1 MIDGFMN
8 VRRVLSVGALA
19 VLCGTTVLFAQK
31 AGKGEQKKADAAAQQ
46 QLQEAQAVVRLAD
59 AAMTGQPPAADFPIR
74 FSNDFLRAQGG
85 KIWIPMT
92 LTLDPAKLPGNAV
105 TLYLRV
111 APRGL
116 TTPVAPQP
124 APEKGREHR
133 GKTPPPSAA
142 TGPNYPYEDIEL
154 LDLKPAAPGQPIR
167 IQRGLGIPPGSY
179 DLYVVLHGRAGKGG
193 KASVLKQPLDVPNYD
208 NGEFTTS
215 SVILAERVEPLSSPV
230 TSEQQV
236 ERPYAF
242 GTTEIVPSPDHKF
255 RKSQELIVLFQIYN
269 QQVSPEKQFNIEA
282 TYTFYRTE
290 NGTERRFNA
299 TEPQTFTP
307 DLLKGTGYDPGG
319 GAAIQAGQGIPLQS
333 FPEGNYRLEIKI
345 TDKLSAKILT
355 ENANFTVTP

>member
-1 MIDGFMN
+1 MN
-8 VRRVLSVGALA
+8 VRRVLAMGALA
-19 VLCGTTVLFAQK
+19 ALCGTSALFAQK
-31 AGKGEQKKADAAAQQ
+31 SGKGDQKNADNAAQQ

-59 AAMTGQPPAADFPIR
+59 AAMTGQSVASDFPIR

-85 KIWIPMT
+85 KVWIPLT
-92 LTLDPAKLPGNAV
+92 LTLDPVKLPGRAM

-116 TTPVAPQP
+116 TAPVAPP
-124 APEKGREHR
+124 AAEKGRKS
-133 GKTPPPSAA
+133 KTPPAA
-142 TGPNYPYEDIEL
+142 SGPNYPYEDIEL
-154 LDLKPAAPGQPIR
+154 LDVKPAAPGQPIR
-167 IQRGLGIPPGSY
+167 IARGLGILPGSY
-179 DLYVVLHGRAGKGG
+179 DLYVVLHERGAGAG
-193 KASVLKQPLDVPNYD
+193 KASVLKQPLEVPNYD

-215 SVILAERVEPLSSPV
+215 SVVLAERLEQLSAPV
-230 TSEQQV
+230 TPDQQV
-236 ERPYAF
+236 DRPYAF
-242 GTTEIVPSPDHKF
+242 GTTEIIPSPDRKF

-307 DLLKGTGYDPGG
+307 DLLKGSGYDPGG
-319 GAAIQAGQGIPLQS
+319 GSAIQAGQAIPLQS
-333 FPEGNYRLEIKI
+333 FPDGIYRLEIKI
-345 TDKLSAKILT
+345 TDKLSAKVLT